1 MKKILSMIL
10 ILTIGAALLAGCG
23 GSSQGT
29 GTAGGTATASS
40 VSAADP
46 AADNSTAAEVPE
58 GSYVI
63 YVLDEESG
71 DPIEDAIVQFCSDTE
86 CRTGI
91 SDAAGKAVFESAP
104 GDYTAHVLKAPEGY
118 DAGSEEFDLTPEV
131 RSIEIK
137 LKKADNTAADED
149 EATSEGASYTKT
161 SASWD
166 FPKTGFTLTLPA
178 DFKDCKGQL
187 MATDYGEI
195 DLGSGVVWASLGY
208 VGRTDEEL
216 RSAEEEIESL
226 DFEGDPEGSTQKQA
240 DISNEYYSVGVIPF
254 LFVAGLRDG
263 IELDAAMDPYFGDDD
278 ITATGELGK
287 AGSYSFYYIAMN
299 PDAAAAS
306 YKDANSEEMLA
317 EYRSLTERADEIAAA
332 ITVKEPVLPE
342 APVNIGD
349 VLTFE
354 TTDLDG
360 NPVKSEDLFAGH
372 KVTMINIWGTWCTH
386 CIIELPDLE
395 ELSHELEEKGCQLV
409 GLCDDALG
417 GDEAILT
424 EAKRI
429 LEENGVTYTN
439 IVQTE
444 DLQQT
449 LQLSAFPTTYFVDS
463 EGKVLTLPV
472 VGRDIDQ
479 YRARIDEALA
489 IVG

>member
-1 MKKILSMIL
+1 MRKILSMIL
-10 ILTIGAALLAGCG
+10 ILTMGAALLAGCG

-29 GTAGGTATASS
+29 GTAGGAATASS

-46 AADNSTAAEVPE
+46 AADNPAAAEVPE

-71 DPIEDAIVQFCSDTE
+71 DPIEDAVVQFCSDTL
-86 CRTGI
+86 CQTGK
-91 SDAAGKAVFESAP
+91 SDAAGKAVFESDP
-104 GDYTAHVLKAPEGY
+104 GNYTAHVLKAPEGY
-118 DAGSEEFDLTPEV
+118 DVGSEEFDLTPEV
-131 RSIEIK
+131 RSVEIK
-137 LKKADNTAADED
+137 LKKADDTAADESAAPD
-149 EATSEGASYTKT
+149 DGTSYTKT

-187 MATDYGEI
+187 MATDYGELE
-195 DLGSGVVWASLGY
+195 LGSGVVWASLGY
-208 VGRTDEEL
+208 IGRTDEEL
-216 RSAEEEIESL
+216 KSAEEEIMSL
-226 DFEGDPEGSTQKQA
+226 DFEGDPEGVAQKQA
-240 DISNEYYSVGVIPF
+240 DISAEFYSVGMLPF
-254 LFVAGLRDG
+254 LYVAGLKDG
-263 IELDAAMDPYFGDDD
+263 IELDAAMDPYF
-278 ITATGELGK
+278 
-287 AGSYSFYYIAMN
+287 
-299 PDAAAAS
+299 
-306 YKDANSEEMLA
+306 SEDEA
-317 EYRSLTERADEIAAA
+317 EYRSLTERADEISAA
-332 ITVKEPVLPE
+332 ITVKEPELPE
-342 APVNIGD
+342 VPVNIGD
-349 VLTFE
+349 VLSFE

-372 KVTMINIWGTWCTH
+372 KVTMINVWGTWCTH

-395 ELSHELEEKGCQLV
+395 ELSNELEGKGCQLV

-417 GDEAILT
+417 GDEAILN
-424 EAKRI
+424 EAKQI

-444 DLQQT
+444 DLRQT

>member
-1 MKKILSMIL
+1 MIL

-29 GTAGGTATASS
+29 GTAGGTTTASS

-46 AADNSTAAEVPE
+46 ENSAAAEVPE

-71 DPIEDAIVQFCSDTE
+71 DPIEGVIVQFCSDTE
-86 CRTGI
+86 CRTGT

-104 GDYTAHVLKAPEGY
+104 GNYTTHVLKTPEGY

-226 DFEGDPEGSTQKQA
+226 DFEGDPDGAAQKQA

-254 LFVAGLRDG
+254 LFVAGIRDG

-299 PDAAAAS
+299 PDTAAAS

-372 KVTMINIWGTWCTH
+372 KVTMINVWGTWCTH

>member
-1 MKKILSMIL
+1 MRKILSMIL
-10 ILTIGAALLAGCG
+10 ILTMGAALLAGCG

-29 GTAGGTATASS
+29 GTAGTEAAGTGSS
-40 VSAADP
+40 VSAADS
-46 AADNSTAAEVPE
+46 AATEVPE

-71 DPIEDAIVQFCSDTE
+71 DPIEGVIVQFCSDTE
-86 CRTGI
+86 CRTGT
-91 SDAAGKAVFESAP
+91 SDAAGKAVFEADP
-104 GDYTAHVLKAPEGY
+104 GNYTTHVLKAPEEY
-118 DAGSEEFDLTPEV
+118 DVGSEEFDLTPEV
-131 RSIEIK
+131 RSVEIK
-137 LKKADNTAADED
+137 LKKADDTAADED

-226 DFEGDPEGSTQKQA
+226 DFEGDPEGSAQKQA

-254 LFVAGLRDG
+254 LFVAGLKDG

-287 AGSYSFYYIAMN
+287 AGSYSFYYIAMDPN
-299 PDAAAAS
+299 AAAAS

-332 ITVKEPVLPE
+332 ITVKEPELPE
-342 APVNIGD
+342 VPVKIGD

-354 TTDLDG
+354 TTDLNG

-372 KVTMINIWGTWCTH
+372 KVTMINVWGTWCTH

-395 ELSHELEEKGCQLV
+395 ELSHELEGKGCQLV

-417 GDEAILT
+417 GDEAILN
-424 EAKRI
+424 EAKQI

-444 DLQQT
+444 DLRQT

>member
-1 MKKILSMIL
+1 MRKILSMIL

-29 GTAGGTATASS
+29 GTAGGAATASS

-46 AADNSTAAEVPE
+46 AADNPAAAEVPE

-71 DPIEDAIVQFCSDTE
+71 DPIEDAVVQFCSDTL
-86 CRTGI
+86 CQTGK
-91 SDAAGKAVFESAP
+91 SDAAGKAVFESDP
-104 GDYTAHVLKAPEGY
+104 GNYTAHVLKAPEGY

-131 RSIEIK
+131 RSVEIK
-137 LKKADNTAADED
+137 LKKADDTAADESAAPD
-149 EATSEGASYTKT
+149 DGTSYTKT

-226 DFEGDPEGSTQKQA
+226 DFEGDPEGVAQKQA
-240 DISNEYYSVGVIPF
+240 DISAEFYSVGMLPF
-254 LFVAGLRDG
+254 LYVAGLKDG
-263 IELDAAMDPYFGDDD
+263 IELDAAMDPYFSEDEVA
-278 ITATGELGK
+278 ATGELGK
-287 AGSYSFYYIAMN
+287 AGSYSFYYIALN
-299 PDAAAAS
+299 PDVVAAP

-317 EYRSLTERADEIAAA
+317 EYRSLTERADEISAA
-332 ITVKEPVLPE
+332 ITVKEPELPE
-342 APVNIGD
+342 VPVNIGD
-349 VLTFE
+349 VLSFE

-372 KVTMINIWGTWCTH
+372 KVTMINVWGTWCTH

-395 ELSHELEEKGCQLV
+395 ELSHELEEKGCQIV

-417 GDEAILT
+417 GDEAILN
-424 EAKRI
+424 EAKQI

-444 DLQQT
+444 DLRQT

>member
-1 MKKILSMIL
+1 MLSMIL
-10 ILTIGAALLAGCG
+10 ILTMVAALLAGCG

-29 GTAGGTATASS
+29 GNAGGTASS
-40 VSAADP
+40 VSEADP
-46 AADNSTAAEVPE
+46 AAANSTSYEVPE

-63 YVLDEESG
+63 YVMDEESG
-71 DPIEDAIVQFCSDTE
+71 DPIEDAIVQFCSDTL
-86 CRTGI
+86 CQTGT
-91 SDAAGKAVFESAP
+91 SDAAGKAVFEADP
-104 GDYTAHVLKAPEGY
+104 GNYTAHVLKAPEGY

-131 RSIEIK
+131 RSVEIK
-137 LKKADNTAADED
+137 LKKADDTATDED

-226 DFEGDPEGSTQKQA
+226 DFEGDPEGSAQKQA

-254 LFVAGLRDG
+254 LFVAGLKDG
-263 IELDAAMDPYFGDDD
+263 IELDAAMGPYFGDDD

-287 AGSYSFYYIAMN
+287 AGSYSFYYIALN
-299 PDAAAAS
+299 PDVVTEP

-332 ITVKEPVLPE
+332 ITVKEPELPE
-342 APVNIGD
+342 VPVKIGD

-354 TTDLDG
+354 TTDLNG

-372 KVTMINIWGTWCTH
+372 KVTMINVWGTWCTH

-395 ELSHELEEKGCQLV
+395 DLSHELEEKGCQLV

-417 GDEAILT
+417 GDKAILN
-424 EAKRI
+424 EAKQI

-444 DLQQT
+444 DLRQT

>member
-1 MKKILSMIL
+1 MRKILSMIL
-10 ILTIGAALLAGCG
+10 ILTMGVALLAGCG

-29 GTAGGTATASS
+29 GTAGGTTTASS

-46 AADNSTAAEVPE
+46 AADNPVAAEVPE

-71 DPIEDAIVQFCSDTE
+71 DPIEDAVVQFCSDTL
-86 CRTGI
+86 CQTGK
-91 SDAAGKAVFESAP
+91 SDATGKAVFEADP
-104 GDYTAHVLKAPEGY
+104 GNYTTHVLKAPEGY

-131 RSIEIK
+131 RSVEIK
-137 LKKADNTAADED
+137 LKKADDAATDED
-149 EATSEGASYTKT
+149 EATNEGASYTKT

-187 MATDYGEI
+187 MATDYGELE
-195 DLGSGVVWASLGY
+195 LGSGVVWASLGY
-208 VGRTDEEL
+208 IGRTDEEL
-216 RSAEEEIESL
+216 RGAEKEIESL
-226 DFEGDPEGSTQKQA
+226 DFEGDPEGAAQKQA
-240 DISNEYYSVGVIPF
+240 DISNEFYSVGMFPF
-254 LFVAGLRDG
+254 LYVAGLKDG
-263 IELDAAMDPYFGDDD
+263 IELDAAMDPYFSEDDV
-278 ITATGELGK
+278 TATGELGK
-287 AGSYSFYYIAMN
+287 AGSYSFYYIAIN
-299 PDAAAAS
+299 PDAAAAA
-306 YKDANSEEMLA
+306 YKDSNSEEMLA
-317 EYRSLTERADEIAAA
+317 EYRALTERADEIAAA
-332 ITVKEPVLPE
+332 ITVKEPEVPE
-342 APVNIGD
+342 VPVKIGD

-372 KVTMINIWGTWCTH
+372 KVTMINVWGTWCTH

-395 ELSHELEEKGCQLV
+395 ELSHELEGKGCQLV

-429 LEENGVTYTN
+429 LEENNVTYTN

-444 DLQQT
+444 DLQNT

-472 VGRDIDQ
+472 VGRNIDQ
-479 YRARIDEALA
+479 YRARIEEALS

>member
-1 MKKILSMIL
+1 MIL

-29 GTAGGTATASS
+29 GTAGGAATASS

-46 AADNSTAAEVPE
+46 AAAEVPE

-71 DPIEDAIVQFCSDTE
+71 DPIEDAVVQFCSDTL
-86 CRTGI
+86 CQTGK
-91 SDAAGKAVFESAP
+91 SDAAGKAVFESDP
-104 GDYTAHVLKAPEGY
+104 GNYTAHVLKASEGY
-118 DAGSEEFDLTPEV
+118 DVGSEEFDLTPEV
-131 RSIEIK
+131 RSVEIK
-137 LKKADNTAADED
+137 LKKADDTAADESAAPD
-149 EATSEGASYTKT
+149 DGTSYTKT

-187 MATDYGEI
+187 MATDYGELE
-195 DLGSGVVWASLGY
+195 LGSGVVWASLGY
-208 VGRTDEEL
+208 IGRTDEEL
-216 RSAEEEIESL
+216 KSAEEEIMSL
-226 DFEGDPEGSTQKQA
+226 DFEGDPEGVAQKQA
-240 DISNEYYSVGVIPF
+240 DISAEFYSVGMLPF
-254 LFVAGLRDG
+254 LYVAGLKDG
-263 IELDAAMDPYFGDDD
+263 IELDAAMDPYFSEDEVA
-278 ITATGELGK
+278 ATGELGK
-287 AGSYSFYYIAMN
+287 AGSYSFYYIALN
-299 PDAAAAS
+299 PDVVAAP

-332 ITVKEPVLPE
+332 ITVKEPELPE
-342 APVNIGD
+342 VPVKIGD
-349 VLTFE
+349 VLSFE

-372 KVTMINIWGTWCTH
+372 KVTMINVWGTWCTH

-424 EAKRI
+424 EAKQI

-444 DLQQT
+444 DLRQT